1 MFREM
6 RRKKQLLSKE
16 DTVKVLER
24 CTNGIMAC
32 LGDDDYPY
40 AVPFNYVYYNDKIY
54 FHSAKSG
61 HKVDAIIKN
70 PKVSFAVVDKDKI
83 VSEEYTSYFSS
94 VIAFGKARIVE
105 GDEWNDSF
113 MALVEK
119 YSGDMPHGAKHSK
132 VEGCTESLIVAIDV
146 EYITGKVASELLD
159 KKDKK

>member
-119 YSGDMPHGAKHSK
+119 YSGDMPNDAKHSK